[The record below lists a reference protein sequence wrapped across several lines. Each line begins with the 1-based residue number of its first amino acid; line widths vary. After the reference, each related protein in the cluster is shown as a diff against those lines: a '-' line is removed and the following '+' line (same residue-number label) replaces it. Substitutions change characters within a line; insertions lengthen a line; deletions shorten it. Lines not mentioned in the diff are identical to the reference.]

1 MRDIIK
7 AMNYQIR
14 RDNFTIYILLFGIG
28 SVAVGFADAPRGV
41 MELTGGGYAASEILR
56 SAVSM
61 MPLVIMA
68 FCARICGW
76 DFSDKTISYELLS
89 GHTKEEVFFGRA
101 IPAFLLSI
109 AASAALVILPVLF
122 FSIKNGWGERASL
135 AGIIARLALM
145 FLPFVR
151 AACESIL
158 LTFLLKNCYL
168 AMIAGYFLF
177 MTPFIVSM
185 FIEDFTTAEPLSWQF
200 TVTNLVQLFY
210 LNSKMGF
217 IDGKDVTVYDTA
229 LAPELLWGT
238 VISSVLISAASIFL
252 GLYSFKKSDMR

>member
-7 AMNYQIR
+7 AMNYQTR
-14 RDNFTIYILLFGIG
+14 RDNFTIYILLFGIAN
-28 SVAVGFADAPRGV
+28 VAMGFADAPRDV
-41 MELTGGGYAASEILR
+41 MELTGSGYAASEILR
-56 SAVSM
+56 SAASM
-61 MPLVIMA
+61 TPLVIMA

-76 DFSDKTISYELLS
+76 DCNDKTINYELLS
-89 GHTKEEVFFGRA
+89 GHTKTEVFFGRA
-101 IPAFLLSI
+101 IPALIWSL
-109 AASAALVILPVLF
+109 AASTALIILPVMF
-122 FSIKNGWGERASL
+122 FWVMNGWGEQASL
-135 AGIIARLALM
+135 GGIIARLALM
-145 FLPFVR
+145 YLPFIR

-177 MTPFIVSM
+177 MIPFMVSM
-185 FIEDFTTAEPLSWQF
+185 FIEDFSKAEPLSWQF

-217 IDGKDVTVYDTA
+217 IDGKDVAVYDTA

-238 VISSVLISAASIFL
+238 VASSVLISAAAIFL
-252 GLYSFKKSDMR
+252 GLFAFKKSDMR